1 MNGDV
6 QRELGNLDARVAAG
20 EARQSKTDKVLDKIL
35 ERLRAI
41 EVRVAVVVALLLA
54 ASEVIRY
61 LIRVNGD

>member
-1 MNGDV
+1 MNGDQV

-54 ASEVIRY
+54 ASEVLRWV
-61 LIRVNGD
+61 IRVNG